1 MLILGI
7 DQSIS
12 KCALVCM
19 EDKEVLQKYVIRT
32 GNNSTA
38 KKKGVEYFDTLE
50 EQIHYICINLIK
62 VVQEFE
68 PDKINFEALS
78 FGSGGSQTRNLAQLY
93 GAMQESLINI
103 GYGNKVSSTAPTSLK
118 SFARKFLP
126 EDKQFDG
133 FTTAKKPKLV
143 KMDKKLM
150 VEACECIYGKD
161 YLKDYNFSNGKDD
174 LADGTFLALIK
185 FGE

>member
-1 MLILGI
+1 MKVLGI

-12 KCALVCM
+12 KCSLVCM
-19 EDKEVLQKYVIRT
+19 EDKKVLQKYIVRT
-32 GNNSTA
+32 GNTST
-38 KKKGVEYFDTLE
+38 KHKKGVEYFDTLE
-50 EQIHYICINLIK
+50 DQIHYICLYLIDI
-62 VVQEFE
+62 VQEFE
-68 PDKINFEALS
+68 PDLINFESLS
-78 FGSGGSQTRNLAQLY
+78 FGSVGSQSRNLAQLF

-103 GYGNKVSSTAPTSLK
+103 GYRDKVSSTAPTALK

-126 EDKQFDG
+126 EEKQFDG

-150 VEACECIYGKD
+150 VEACENVYGED
-161 YLKDYNFSNGKDD
+161 YLKGYNFSNGKDD

-185 FGE
+185 FE